1 MLVKEILS
9 SVDVIADD
17 YIKSTTYAKIGER
30 LARTHNELYR
40 EAFVMAVETAREID
54 DPLTMF
60 RALLSIG
67 YSMAKAGVKSFRRVY
82 NSVLEDS
89 KVLPQSHRD
98 VIMKTA
104 VKYLLSLGHVGDA
117 ILFASEIYNEKL
129 RNEVLVEILAKNTAL
144 IGKNPLKAAYRL
156 RRNKLVLEYV
166 TREPY
171 RSRALVEVVKGYL
184 YSGNYENAI
193 LNLQEIM
200 DRNLAK
206 QVFKE
211 VVFYLKDKGVLGHY
225 IDLLENVADEMTKK
239 LGRDFLPSLAFALA
253 LSGQGF
259 SAVRLVRKAGSGHEV
274 LVEIAL
280 ELLRRDGDA
289 LPGFLGAMS
298 EEEAES
304 VGKAVMNAILERPSL
319 GNDSIVRAV
328 ENSTDG
334 EEVLVKVARY
344 YIVVGKLGEAMRVA
358 RSLRT
363 ERLRSITMADI
374 AHNLVK
380 LGRVEEAIDVAL
392 EVRDARFSSILISEI
407 LLRALEQELPGR
419 VRSWNGSRH

>member
-9 SVDVIADD
+9 SVDVIADG
-17 YIKSTTYAKIGER
+17 YVKSTTYAKIGER

-40 EAFVMAVETAREID
+40 EAFVMAVEAAREID
-54 DPLTMF
+54 DPPTMF

-67 YSMAKAGVKSFRRVY
+67 YSMAKAGIKSFRRVY

-98 VIMKTA
+98 VVMKTA
-104 VKYLLSLGHVGDA
+104 VEYLLSLGYIGDA
-117 ILFASEIYNEKL
+117 ILFASEIHNEKL
-129 RNEVLVEILAKNTAL
+129 RNKVLVEILARNTAL
-144 IGKNPLKAAYRL
+144 IGRDPLKAAYRL

-171 RSRALVEVVKGYL
+171 RSRALAEVVKGYL

-193 LNLQEIM
+193 LSLREIV

-206 QVFKE
+206 HIFKE
-211 VVFYLKDKGVLGHY
+211 VVFYLKDKGVLGHH
-225 IDLLENVADEMTKK
+225 IDLLENVADEMAEK
-239 LGRDFLPSLAFALA
+239 LGRDFLPSLAFAFA

-259 SAVRLVRKAGSGHEV
+259 SAVRLVRKVGGEEV
-274 LVEIAL
+274 LEDIAL
-280 ELLRRDGDA
+280 ELLLRDGDA
-289 LPGFLGAMS
+289 LPGFLGALN

-319 GNDSIVRAV
+319 GSDSIVRAV
-328 ENSTDG
+328 ENSTGSED
-334 EEVLVKVARY
+334 VLVKVARY
-344 YIVVGKLGEAMRVA
+344 YIVTGKLGEAMRIA

-380 LGRVEEAIDVAL
+380 AGRVEDAIDVAL

-407 LLRALEQELPGR
+407 LLKALEQELPGR
-419 VRSWNGSRH
+419 VKSWNGSRH